1 MMDDLRSFSRDDC
14 RQAGIV
20 ARNEIRKFV
29 RGKKLYLCI
38 GIVALIWAL
47 MTFLPYAFG
56 NGLHGTTGEVF
67 GSYVGWVTLLCLL
80 LGVLFAAGTIVS
92 EFEERTALVLFTR
105 PIKKSSIYL
114 GKFLACYALE
124 ALMILLYYLA
134 SFVVAVAVGGGST
147 GGGFFPSL
155 LLALAYLFAVTGIAL
170 LFSSFMKKASTA
182 VILTFVFL
190 LMLFPIIETVI
201 VLNVPN
207 GSVWWLLDNLSGT
220 IQTCIPALQTAA
232 TGAVHAVRDFFVL
245 LVWGLIPGIAGFV
258 IFQRR
263 EL

>member
-1 MMDDLRSFSRDDC
+1 MMDDLRSFNRDDC

-38 GIVALIWAL
+38 GIVILIWAL
-47 MTFLPYAFG
+47 MTFLPYVFG
-56 NGLHGTTGEVF
+56 DGLHGTA
-67 GSYVGWVTLLCLL
+67 GSIFSSYIMWVTLICLL
-80 LGVLFAAGTIVS
+80 LGVLFAAGTVVS

-114 GKFLACYALE
+114 GKFLACYAIE
-124 ALMILLYYLA
+124 ALMILIYYLA
-134 SFVVAVAVGGGST
+134 SFLVAVATGGGSMD
-147 GGGFFPSL
+147 GFFQSL
-155 LLALAYLFAVTGIAL
+155 MLALAYLFAVTGIAL
-170 LFSSFMKKASTA
+170 LFSSFLKKASTA

-190 LMLFPIIETVI
+190 LMLFPIIEAVI
-201 VLNVPN
+201 ILNVH
-207 GSVWWLLDNLSGT
+207 GGTWWLLDSLSDT
-220 IQTCIPALQTAA
+220 IQTCIPALQTSE
-232 TGAVHAVRDFFVL
+232 TGAVHAVRDFFAL
-245 LVWGLIPGIAGFV
+245 LVWGLVPGIAGFL